1 LSPLA
6 GWSKEKRPMGLVKKG
21 KDLWFFE
28 DLYSDTTY
36 GFKVSKV
43 VVPEIDT
50 GFQKLMILETDR
62 FGRVLVLDGI
72 VQLTEEDEGIY
83 HEWIAHWPLFA
94 LHRPAKHVLIIGG
107 GDCGVAREVLR
118 HKSVKRVTM
127 VEIDRKVCDLTR
139 QYMPSI
145 CTGVYE
151 DPRFKLIIGDGAE
164 VIRQMKGKCDVIII
178 DSTDPIGPAQSLFNT
193 DFYQSVYD
201 ALTEGGITIH
211 QTGALILQP
220 FEAPGSWRQIE
231 RTFDDVRVVQFSNI
245 SYMGG
250 PFSLTAGSKG
260 KDVFKNAERGAL
272 KAYKKAGFKTAW
284 YSPHISAIP
293 YPEFQKRL
301 ETDKYGEEI
310 VMDIDLPAGSYPGAG
325 HVTRWASRTCEA
337 IKMKAFGKPVF
348 ASVKL
353 GEGETLVQYVETS
366 AINYRRYGRV
376 AALNCFTCAYLP
388 ADDAIRS
395 SLDFFKSGKARC
407 WHLPRGSFADIKK
420 IRRNTRIFEFE
431 RKRGKV
437 SRVFQPRLVSS
448 ADVFAAGF
456 PFFKE
461 RGAAEFELVMDV
473 YNCEYEKIA
482 SSPAVARW
490 AGIEFPRTTG
500 LRPVGK
506 ADAPDFGHA
515 KKKTAGPSVIQL
527 LKGGSNISH
536 YSVNWLMIVVNI
548 VATQE
553 FDLEK
558 AIRQTMKYFKGK
570 YAVCW
575 LLPRGNTGQPLK
587 KVADSTYIFAVENK

>member
-1 LSPLA
+1 MA
-6 GWSKEKRPMGLVKKG
+6 LVKKG

-36 GFKVSKV
+36 GFKVSRV
-43 VVPEIDT
+43 IVPETDT

-94 LHRPAKHVLIIGG
+94 LKRPARHVLIIGG

-118 HKSVKRVTM
+118 HKSVERVTM
-127 VEIDRKVCDLTR
+127 VEIDRLVCDLCR
-139 QYMPSI
+139 EHMPAV
-145 CTGVYE
+145 CAGVYE

-164 VIRQMKGKCDVIII
+164 VIRRLKGQCDVIVI

-201 ALTEGGITIH
+201 ALREGGITIH

-231 RTFDDVRVVQFSNI
+231 RTFDDVRVVQFANI

-260 KDVFKNAERGAL
+260 RGVFRGAERHAAR
-272 KAYKKAGFKTAW
+272 AYAKAGFRTSW
-284 YSPHISAIP
+284 YSPRISAIP

-310 VMDIDLPAGSYPGAG
+310 VMDVDLPAASAPGAKQ
-325 HVTRWASRTCEA
+325 VSRWASRTCEA
-337 IKMKAFGKPVF
+337 IKMKAFGEPIY
-348 ASVKL
+348 ADPRL
-353 GEGETLVQYVETS
+353 GDGATLVQYVETS
-366 AINYRRYGRV
+366 AINYRRYGRA
-376 AALNCFTCAYLP
+376 AALNCFTCASLP
-388 ADDAIRS
+388 VSDAIRS
-395 SLDFFKSGKARC
+395 SLDFFKADRALC
-407 WHLPRGSFADIKK
+407 WHVPRGSFAGIKA
-420 IRRNTRIFEFE
+420 IRKNTRIFEFD
-431 RKRGKV
+431 RRGNRASKALM
-437 SRVFQPRLVSS
+437 PRLVES
-448 ADVFAAGF
+448 AEAFSPSF
-456 PFFKE
+456 PFFSSP
-461 RGAAEFELVMDV
+461 ATPQFELIMDI
-473 YNCEYEKIA
+473 YDCDYDRIA

-490 AGIEFPRTTG
+490 AGVEFPAVTG
-500 LRPVGK
+500 LKTIGQ

-515 KKKTAGPSVIQL
+515 KKKTAGPSVVQL

-536 YSVNWLMIVVNI
+536 YSVNWLMIVVNVVI
-548 VATQE
+548 NRG
-553 FDLEK
+553 FDLER
-558 AIRQTMKYFKGK
+558 AVRRTMKYFKGK

-575 LLPRGNTGQPLK
+575 LLPRGDNSRSLK
-587 KVADSTYIFAVENK
+587 EVAESTFVFEVCGE

>member
-1 LSPLA
+1 MA
-6 GWSKEKRPMGLVKKG
+6 LVKKG

-36 GFKVSKV
+36 GFKVARV
-43 VVPEIDT
+43 IVPETDT

-94 LHRPAKHVLIIGG
+94 LKKQARHVLIIGG

-118 HKSVKRVTM
+118 HPSIERVTM
-127 VEIDRKVCDLTR
+127 VEIDRMVCDLCR
-139 QYMPSI
+139 RHMPSV
-145 CTGVYE
+145 CAGVYE

-164 VIRQMKGKCDVIII
+164 VIRRMKGQCDVIVI

-231 RTFDDVRVVQFSNI
+231 RSFDDVRVVQFANI

-260 KDVFKNAERGAL
+260 KGVFAGAQRRAL
-272 KAYKKAGFKTAW
+272 KAYPKAGFKTSW
-284 YSPHISAIP
+284 YSPQISAVP

-310 VMDIDLPAGSYPGAG
+310 VMDLVLPAASRPGAKA
-325 HVTRWASRTCEA
+325 VARWAAQTCEA
-337 IKMKAFGKPVF
+337 IKMKAYGEPVF
-348 ASVKL
+348 AAAKL
-353 GEGETLVQYVETS
+353 GDGETLVQYVETS
-366 AINYRRYGRV
+366 AINYRRYGRR

-388 ADDAIRS
+388 VDDAIRS
-395 SLDFFKSGKARC
+395 SLAHFAAEKALC
-407 WHLPRGSFADIKK
+407 WHLPRGSFTD
-420 IRRNTRIFEFE
+420 IRRIRKNTRIFEFA
-431 RKRGKV
+431 RDGRV
-437 SRVFQPRLVSS
+437 SRVFQPRLVDS
-448 ADVFAAGF
+448 AEAFSGGF
-456 PFFKE
+456 PFFREK
-461 RGAAEFELVMDV
+461 GAAEFELVMDI
-473 YNCEYEKIA
+473 YDCEYDKIA
-482 SSPAVARW
+482 SSPVVARW
-490 AGIEFPRTTG
+490 ASVEFPRATG
-500 LRPVGK
+500 LKPVGK

-527 LKGGSNISH
+527 LRGGSNISH
-536 YSVNWLMIVVNI
+536 YSVNWLMIVVN
-548 VATQE
+548 VVVDRE
-553 FDLEK
+553 FNLEK
-558 AIRQTMKYFKGK
+558 AVRTTMKYFNGK
-570 YAVCW
+570 YE
-575 LLPRGNTGQPLK
+575 
-587 KVADSTYIFAVENK
+587 S

>member
-1 LSPLA
+1 
-6 GWSKEKRPMGLVKKG
+6 MGLVKKG

-36 GFKVSKV
+36 GFKVSRV
-43 VVPEIDT
+43 IVPETDT

-94 LHRPAKHVLIIGG
+94 LKKPAKHVLIIGG
-107 GDCGVAREVLR
+107 GDCGVAREALR
-118 HKSVKRVTM
+118 HKSVQKVTM
-127 VEIDRKVCDLTR
+127 VEIDRMVCDLCR
-139 QYMPSI
+139 RHMPSVSE
-145 CTGVYE
+145 GVYG

-164 VIRQMKGKCDVIII
+164 VIRQMKGKCDVIVI

-201 ALTEGGITIH
+201 ALTDGGITIH

-231 RTFDDVRVVQFSNI
+231 RSFDDVRVVQFANI

-260 KDVFKNAERGAL
+260 KGVFKNAERNAL
-272 KAYKKAGFKTAW
+272 KAYKRAGFKTSW
-284 YSPHISAIP
+284 YSPRISAVP

-310 VMDIDLPAGSYPGAG
+310 VMDIDLPAGSVPNAAR
-325 HVTRWASRTCEA
+325 VAKWAAQTCEA
-337 IKMKAFGKPVF
+337 IKMIAFGKPIY
-348 ASVKL
+348 ADPKL
-353 GEGETLVQYVETS
+353 GEGATLVQYVETS

-376 AALNCFTCAYLP
+376 AALNCFTCAALP
-388 ADDAIRS
+388 VDDAIRS
-395 SLDFFKSGKARC
+395 SLDYFKSGRAVC

-420 IRRNTRIFEFE
+420 IRKNTRIFEYD
-431 RKRGKV
+431 RRSGK
-437 SRVFQPRLVSS
+437 SSPALSPRLVDG
-448 ADVFAAGF
+448 AEVFAPGF
-456 PFFKE
+456 PFFRE
-461 RGAAEFELVMDV
+461 RGAAEFELVMDI
-473 YNCEYEKIA
+473 YDCDYDKIS

-490 AGIEFPRTTG
+490 AGVEFPGLTG
-500 LRPVGK
+500 LKTVGK

-515 KKKTAGPSVIQL
+515 KKKTAGPSVVQL

-536 YSVNWLMIVVNI
+536 YSVNWLMIVVNL
-548 VATQE
+548 VTTRE

-558 AIRQTMKYFKGK
+558 AIRRTMKYFRGK
-570 YAVCW
+570 YAICW

-587 KVADSTYIFAVENK
+587 KVAENTYVFMVENK

>member
-1 LSPLA
+1 
-6 GWSKEKRPMGLVKKG
+6 MGLVKKG

-36 GFKVSKV
+36 GFKVSRV
-43 VVPEIDT
+43 IVPETDT

-94 LHRPAKHVLIIGG
+94 LKKPAKHVLIIGG

-118 HKSVKRVTM
+118 HKSVQKVTM
-127 VEIDRKVCDLTR
+127 VEIDRMVCDLCR
-139 QYMPSI
+139 RHMPSVSE
-145 CTGVYE
+145 GVYG

-164 VIRQMKGKCDVIII
+164 VIRQMKGKCDVIVI

-201 ALTEGGITIH
+201 ALTDGGITIH

-231 RTFDDVRVVQFSNI
+231 RSFDDVRVVQFANI

-250 PFSLTAGSKG
+250 PFSLTAGSRGKG
-260 KDVFKNAERGAL
+260 VFKNAERNAL
-272 KAYKKAGFKTAW
+272 KAYKKAGFKTSW
-284 YSPHISAIP
+284 YSPRISAVP
-293 YPEFQKRL
+293 YPEFQARL

-310 VMDIDLPAGSYPGAG
+310 VMDIDLPAGSVPNAAR
-325 HVTRWASRTCEA
+325 VAKWAAQTCEA
-337 IKMKAFGKPVF
+337 IKMKAFGSPIY
-348 ASVKL
+348 SDPKL
-353 GEGETLVQYVETS
+353 GEGATLVQYVETS

-376 AALNCFTCAYLP
+376 AALNCFTCAALP
-388 ADDAIRS
+388 VDDAIRS
-395 SLDFFKSGKARC
+395 SLNYFKSDRAVC
-407 WHLPRGSFADIKK
+407 WHLPRGSFTDVKK
-420 IRRNTRIFEFE
+420 IRKNTRIFEYD
-431 RKRGKV
+431 RRSGK
-437 SRVFQPRLVSS
+437 SSPALLPRLVDG
-448 ADVFAAGF
+448 AEVFAPGF
-456 PFFKE
+456 PFFRE
-461 RGAAEFELVMDV
+461 RGAAEFELVMDI
-473 YNCEYEKIA
+473 YDCDYDKIS

-490 AGIEFPRTTG
+490 AGIEFPGLTG
-500 LRPVGK
+500 LKTVGE

-515 KKKTAGPSVIQL
+515 KKKTAGPSVVQL

-536 YSVNWLMIVVNI
+536 YSVNWLMIVVNL
-548 VATQE
+548 VATRE

-558 AIRQTMKYFKGK
+558 AIRRTMKYFRGK
-570 YAVCW
+570 YAICW
-575 LLPRGNTGQPLK
+575 LLPRGNTGQSLK
-587 KVADSTYIFAVENK
+587 KVAESTYVFMIENK